1 MSRAEGEGRQV
12 PGVDPTDAQ
21 AVQPK
26 AGGLDVSWTRAD
38 AGGPPELL
46 TVPEAARWLGL
57 GRSTLYAALAA
68 KRVPVSPIEI
78 GGRVR
83 LSRRRLEPGLVPRRR
98 RENVSGTI
106 GEEQSCWLENTNA
119 DGSRLASVR
128 SARSAILDRW
138 VRNASTVIAS
148 RLTLRMEWFLV
159 DLRTT
164 PTWGSKYADESIRN
178 VAPSRSIALHRSA
191 HSSPRRAPG
200 AAARRTNIPNEM
212 AQRWPTDQQ

>member
-68 KRVPVSPIEI
+68 KRVPVSPIDI

-83 LSRRRLEPGLVPRRR
+83 LSRRQLERWLDGQNVGEPDSPAPTMVPTAPP
-98 RENVSGTI
+98 TI
-106 GEEQSCWLENTNA
+106 SSVYDEVFRDLAPAAGE
-119 DGSRLASVR
+119 SRSPTR
-128 SARSAILDRW
+128 SADTRS
-138 VRNASTVIAS
+138 S
-148 RLTLRMEWFLV
+148 
-159 DLRTT
+159 
-164 PTWGSKYADESIRN
+164 
-178 VAPSRSIALHRSA
+178 SA
-191 HSSPRRAPG
+191 RAC
-200 AAARRTNIPNEM
+200 A
-212 AQRWPTDQQ
+212 